1 MTTSNLRSAS
11 IPDNNRRSGGR
22 YRLLAGVLAVA
33 CAVGVAAVWWLSVAH
48 PTGQLLEQAAFAGSL
63 IGAHFVSDHARSLL
77 HVVSLPAA
85 IGLVLVVLIGALW
98 RGSRRRAL
106 WAAGAVVAINV
117 STQVLKYMILW
128 RPDHGL
134 SQRFGGMNTL
144 PSGHTAM
151 AASAAVALILVA
163 RPRWRPAAAWAGALL
178 AAAMGYSTLV
188 CQWHRPGD
196 VIAALLLAT
205 AWGALAIAGGAWA
218 DEEREPAES
227 ADQVPRVGGGANGPE
242 GAPAERLS
250 AAAILGGLGILA
262 GAAALALEVLN
273 WRGVVAVGG
282 VPTPATIQALG
293 RTGTFIAYAAGSVG
307 TVAVACTGM
316 AALALLTPRARR
328 LGDALPSRVAH

>member
-1 MTTSNLRSAS
+1 MTTSNLRPES
-11 IPDNNRRSGGR
+11 IPDNNRRPGKR
-22 YRLLAGVLAVA
+22 YQLLAGLLAVS
-33 CAVGVAAVWWLSVAH
+33 CALGVAAVWWLSVAH
-48 PTGQLLEQAAFAGSL
+48 PTGQTMEQAAFAGSL

-77 HVVSLPAA
+77 HLVSLPAA
-85 IGLVLVVLIGALW
+85 VGLVLVVLIGALW

-144 PSGHTAM
+144 PSGHTAV

-218 DEEREPAES
+218 DDSPADSVEVDEPE
-227 ADQVPRVGGGANGPE
+227 D
-242 GAPAERLS
+242 APAGRLS

-273 WRGVVAVGG
+273 WRGVVAAGG
-282 VPTPATIQALG
+282 LSTPATIQALG
-293 RTGTFIAYAAGSVG
+293 RTGTFIAYAAGSAG

-316 AALALLTPRARR
+316 AALALLTPRAHR